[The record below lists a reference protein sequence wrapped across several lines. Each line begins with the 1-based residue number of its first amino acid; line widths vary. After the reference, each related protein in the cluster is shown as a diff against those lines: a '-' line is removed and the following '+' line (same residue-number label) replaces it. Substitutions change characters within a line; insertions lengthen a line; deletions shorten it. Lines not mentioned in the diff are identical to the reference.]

1 MSVTHLRRV
10 AFVLLLGSVITVQA
24 QSPSRTYAITDV
36 LLMDGREAQTLA
48 NATVVVEDGVIT
60 AAGNVP
66 IPDGIPV
73 LPAPGLTLMPGFVD
87 LHIHL
92 DLIGHGDYDRFY
104 TFIGGTERLN
114 EVMPIA
120 AKQMLRAGVTTAVD
134 LGSPFD
140 ILAVRERIREGEVP
154 GPRLIVSG
162 PWITRIKLEGVPDS
176 YQVVVNSPGEARAA
190 TNRLIDSGSDVI
202 KTWLGLTREDLIA
215 VVDAAHQ
222 RGVKVHSHLYKPEA
236 IEDALAAGVD
246 VLQHVGSAREA
257 PYPADLLQRI
267 AAKRVPV
274 VQTISHRIWVYPY
287 TEAFPGRLRHP
298 SLKADMP
305 PDIYAEVV
313 DSTRDF
319 RHLGYFRD
327 IGDETRNAAL
337 SASQFINTNAY
348 MGVGTDAASPMN
360 FHYEAMWHEL
370 RALVEVGMT
379 PRQALS
385 AATKTGAQILGL
397 YDQIGTIE
405 PGKQADMILLDGNP
419 LMDIDATRQ
428 VVATIKGGTIW
439 YDQRRTIEGLE
450 ELGRAYANEG
460 LANRQMLKA
469 IAPKQ

>member
-1 MSVTHLRRV
+1 MLVFSLATEASATR
-10 AFVLLLGSVITVQA
+10 
-24 QSPSRTYAITDV
+24 YAITDV
-36 LLMDGREAQTLA
+36 LLFDGREAETIP
-48 NATVVVEDGVIT
+48 NATVIVEDGEII
-60 AAGNVP
+60 AAGHDVK
-66 IPDGIPV
+66 IPGDTPV
-73 LPAPGLTLMPGFVD
+73 LAAPGMTLMPGFVD

-92 DLIGHGDYDRFY
+92 DLIGHGDYDRYYRFL
-104 TFIGGTERLN
+104 GGTERLD
-114 EVMPIA
+114 EAMPIA

-140 ILAVRERIREGEVP
+140 ILAVREQIRAGLIP

-162 PWITRIKLEGVPDS
+162 PWITRIKLDGVPDS
-176 YQVVVNSPGEARAA
+176 YQVVIDSPEAARAA
-190 TNRLIDSGSDVI
+190 TNQLIDQGSDVI
-202 KTWLGLTREDLIA
+202 KTWLGLTVADLTA
-215 VVDAAHQ
+215 VVDAAHA

-246 VLQHVGSAREA
+246 VLQHVGSAKEH
-257 PYPADLLQRI
+257 PYPTDLVKRI

-274 VQTISHRIWVYPY
+274 VQTIAHRIWVYPY

-305 PDIYAEVV
+305 PDFYEEVV

-319 RHLGYFRD
+319 RHLSYFRD

-337 SASQFINTNAY
+337 SASQFIDANAY

-360 FHYEAMWHEL
+360 FHFEAMWHEL

-397 YDQIGTIE
+397 SDQIGTIE
-405 PGKQADMILLDGNP
+405 TGKRADMILVDGNP
-419 LMDIDATRQ
+419 LLDIDATRQ
-428 VVATIKGGTIW
+428 VVVTIKDGIMW
-439 YDQRRTIEGLE
+439 YDPRRTIEGLE
-450 ELGRAYANEG
+450 TLGRPYDDQG
-460 LANRQMLKA
+460 LTSN
-469 IAPKQ
+469 

>member
-1 MSVTHLRRV
+1 MHMAMSLM
-10 AFVLLLGSVITVQA
+10 AQA
-24 QSPSRTYAITDV
+24 QGPTRSYDITDV
-36 LLMDGREAQTLA
+36 LLMDGREAQTIP

-60 AAGNVP
+60 AAGQIP
-66 IPDGIPV
+66 IPQGMPV
-73 LPAPGLTLMPGFVD
+73 LAAPGMTLMPGFID

-104 TFIGGTERLN
+104 NFIGGTERLA

-140 ILAVRERIREGEVP
+140 ILAVRERIRSGEIP

-162 PWITRIKLEGVPDS
+162 PWITRIKLDGVPDS
-176 YQVVVNSPGEARAA
+176 YQMVINTPQEAVAA

-202 KTWLGLTREDLIA
+202 KTWLGLSRDDLKA
-215 VVDAAHQ
+215 VVRTAHE

-246 VLQHVGSAREA
+246 VLQHVGSAKET
-257 PYPADLLQRI
+257 PYPADLVRRI

-274 VQTISHRIWVYPY
+274 VQTIAHRIWVYPY
-287 TEAFPGRLRHP
+287 TESFQGRLRHP

-319 RHLGYFRD
+319 RHLSYFRD
-327 IGDETRNAAL
+327 IGDETRNAHR
-337 SASQFINTNAY
+337 SASQFIDANAY

-370 RALVEVGMT
+370 RALVESGMT

-397 YDQIGTIE
+397 YDRIGTIE
-405 PGKQADMILLDGNP
+405 PGKQADMILIDGNP
-419 LMDIDATRQ
+419 LLDINATRQ
-428 VVATIKGGTIW
+428 IVATIKEGTIW
-439 YDQRRTIEGLE
+439 YDQRRTVEGIKA
-450 ELGRAYANEG
+450 LGRAYADEG
-460 LANRQMLKA
+460 ATTR
-469 IAPKQ
+469 